1 MKNAVDM
8 QTVQYRVR
16 GAVQGVGFRPFVF
29 RLAQRDGLGG
39 WIRNDAQGVLIEAI
53 GPAST
58 LARFEKSLRSE
69 APPAARIEDVTL
81 VSSTAGGQPGPF
93 TILESDTAGRITAMI
108 QPDLATCPEC
118 LAEVLDPKNRRY
130 LYPFTNC
137 TNCGPRFSIVT
148 KIPYDRPNTTMA
160 SFTMCPLCKAEYDNP
175 ADRRFHAQPN
185 ACPAC
190 GPQLAWWEQSGA
202 TMVTRHDALLAAAI
216 AIRYGQIVAVKGI
229 GGFHL
234 VLDARNE
241 EAVQQLRLR
250 KHRSEKPLAVMF
262 PSLQAIEQAC
272 EVSDIERALLTSP
285 AAPIVLLRRRRD
297 PEINLATSI
306 APRNPFI
313 GALLPYTPLH
323 HLLLCELGFP
333 VVATSGNLA
342 DEPICTDEDEAMTRL
357 AGLADGFLFHNRPVA
372 RHVDDSVARV
382 VRGRCM
388 LLRRARGYAG
398 APIRMGTEGLTT
410 LATGAHLKNTVAL
423 SVGDNVYVSQHIGDL
438 DSQPAFRAFE
448 EAITVLE
455 KLYALPTNQV
465 ACDLHPDYMSTT
477 FARRLNPN
485 LIQVQHHHAHIAS
498 CMADN
503 GLDGEVLGI
512 AWDGTGYGP
521 DGTIWGGE
529 FLVATT
535 GHYKRVAHLRC
546 FPLPGGDSAIK
557 EPRRAAIGL
566 LYELHGAELFS
577 MRGLPPLRSFTA
589 GEINLLRT
597 MLSRRVNSPM
607 TSSAGR
613 LFDAVAAAIGSREV
627 MTFEGQ
633 AAMELEFALPD
644 PPVDESYDIFVQPAT
659 GAGPIVID
667 WGPMVRGVLDDLKN
681 AVSVSLISAR
691 FHNALARAIVETA
704 KQVRIPRVVL
714 SGGCFQNAYLT
725 ERVIRLLE
733 QAKFEVFWHSQVP
746 PNDGG
751 VSLGQIAVALGK

>member
-1 MKNAVDM
+1 MRDTMDVYTA
-8 QTVQYRVR
+8 QYRVR
-16 GAVQGVGFRPFVF
+16 GAVQGVGFRPFVY
-29 RLAQRDGLGG
+29 RLAGRNGLGG

-53 GPAST
+53 GPASA
-58 LARFEKSLRSE
+58 LARFEQALRAE
-69 APPAARIEDVTL
+69 APPAARIEEVAL
-81 VSSTAGGQPGPF
+81 LFRNAGGQPGPF
-93 TILESDTAGRITAMI
+93 NILESDTAGRVTAMI

-118 LAEVLDPKNRRY
+118 LAEILDPHNRRHI
-130 LYPFTNC
+130 YPFTNC

-148 KIPYDRPNTTMA
+148 KIPYDRANTTMA

-175 ADRRFHAQPN
+175 DDRRFHAQPN

-190 GPQLAWWEQSGA
+190 GPQLAWWEQSG
-202 TMVTRHDALLAAAI
+202 TTLMTQHDALLAAAS
-216 AIRYGQIVAVKGI
+216 AIRYGQIVAVKGL

-250 KHRSEKPLAVMF
+250 KHRSEKPMAVMF
-262 PSLQAIEQAC
+262 PSLQAIEQVC
-272 EVSDIERALLTSP
+272 DLSDTERKLLASSV
-285 AAPIVLLRRRRD
+285 APIVLLRRCRD
-297 PEINLATSI
+297 PEMDLAASI
-306 APRNPFI
+306 APRNPFL

-323 HLLLCELGFP
+323 HLLMRELGFP
-333 VVATSGNLA
+333 VVATSGNLS

-357 AGLADGFLFHNRPVA
+357 AGLADGFLFHNRPIA
-372 RHVDDSVARV
+372 RAVDDSVARV
-382 VRGRCM
+382 VHDRGM

-398 APIRMGTEGLTT
+398 APIRIRTDGLAT

-423 SVGDNVYVSQHIGDL
+423 NVGDNVYVSQHIGDL
-438 DSQPAFRAFE
+438 DSQPAFRAFA
-448 EAITVLE
+448 EAINVLE
-455 KLYALPTNQV
+455 KLYELPPHQV
-465 ACDLHPDYMSTT
+465 ACDMHPDYMSTT

-485 LIQVQHHHAHIAS
+485 LIQVQHHHAHVAS

-535 GHYKRVAHLRC
+535 GSYKRAAHLRC

-566 LYELHGAELFS
+566 LYELHGDELFS
-577 MRGLPPLRSFTA
+577 MRGLPPVRSFSA

-597 MLSRRVNSPM
+597 MLARRVNSPM

-613 LFDAVAAAIGSREV
+613 LFDAVAALIGSREV

-644 PPVDESYDIFVQPAT
+644 PPVDDSYDIVVRPAT
-659 GAGPIVID
+659 GAEPIIID
-667 WGPMVRGVLDDLKN
+667 WGPMVRGVLDDLEN
-681 AVSVSLISAR
+681 AVSTSLISAR

-704 KQVRIPRVVL
+704 KQIRIPRVVL

-733 QAKFEVFWHSQVP
+733 QATFEVFCHSQVP

-751 VSLGQIAVALGK
+751 IALGQIAVALNK